1 MDIAF
6 FDFDGT
12 ITRGDSFQL
21 FLRFVLGKRFYIK
34 MLENLPTLIGYKL
47 GFIDNSRAKERVLK
61 SCFKGMEKDKLDKF
75 CNDFVSDLES
85 FCKDS
90 ALQKMQWHK
99 ENNHVVVLVSASFE
113 EYLRPLCLSWGIHLL
128 ATTMEVKDGKITG
141 NFAQPNCYGPE
152 KERRIKENYDL
163 TQYERI
169 YVYGDTRGDREMLAL
184 ASPNLAFFR
193 VFH

>member
-12 ITRGDSFQL
+12 ITRGDSFRL

-34 MLENLPTLIGYKL
+34 MLENLPTLVGYKL
-47 GFIDNSRAKERVLK
+47 GLIDNSRAKENVLK
-61 SCFKGMEKDKLDKF
+61 SCFKGMDQEVLNNYCAKF
-75 CNDFVSDLES
+75 TEILES

-90 ALQKMQWHK
+90 ALQKMRWHK
-99 ENNHVVVLVSASFE
+99 ENNHVIVLVSASFE
-113 EYLRPLCLSWGIHLL
+113 EYLRPLCQHWNIDLL
-128 ATTMEVKDGKITG
+128 GTTMEVKEGRLTG
-141 NFAQPNCYGPE
+141 NFLQPNCYGPE
-152 KERRIKENYDL
+152 KERRIKEQYDL

-169 YVYGDTRGDREMLAL
+169 YVYGDTKGDKEMLSL
-184 ASPNLAFFR
+184 ASPSLAFFR